1 MLQPQPSPRD
11 KELLDSG
18 LFAIN
23 QACNEGKITLKERVR
38 LSSEWEH
45 RILDDDE
52 DVEGCYSPDYLDS

>member
-23 QACNEGKITLKERVR
+23 QAFNDGKINLKEWVR
-38 LSSEWEH
+38 LTTEWAH
-45 RILDDDE
+45 RVLDDDE
-52 DVEGCYSPDYLDS
+52 DVEGCYSDQCLDS